1 MADSK
6 AAQGHPSRISK
17 ALRRTLAEEE
27 IRVGPQRL
35 SLYLKELRGARRIFP
50 LNRERAM
57 FVGLMEKWRQVKNDK
72 TVVRISQLKEKK
84 RFPTTV
90 SFGVLGSDWPG
101 LSESCIGVLHQKGYN
116 IGFAKGMVVE
126 HRGQQLGV
134 VIMAVKV
141 NSQQELDRLAADK
154 EYLAETLS
162 KSSIGSLAKAYLI
175 AREGRRLE
183 TYSRVIE
190 AIEKRCPPEELED
203 LLGRR
208 GEAVMFFASRPE
220 EYVYERKVEDLVDQ
234 IIVNSR
240 FLKKIRE
247 TAGRPQVWIKNLK
260 TRREHLTGIS
270 VAGYDREFSLNDC
283 LEAIEHAVPDFK
295 RKFNKEFTTPD
306 GITVYR
312 LEICNS
318 KDQPYSRDEIRH
330 IRKALLQMA
339 TSKKFQRAR
348 WTDSPGGFEHYIR
361 AIIPLLLREYRS
373 SGIPQVYLSIA
384 KSTDFYLEFKIIIIL
399 SGSRGAQ
406 EKQIFALVDALES
419 VPGMNVLSSKPPRMM
434 GPEGFNVIDL
444 QVDLDRFRDRRSV
457 YQAIKTQLSN
467 KIGKF
472 RDFDEGMRILE
483 TQKLNQ
489 VRDHFKRTSEDLV
502 REFYYGLEDF
512 YRVSATV
519 EELVELIRM
528 GMRVQRKLA
537 GSDKPFVI
545 EGRNISAGP
554 DHDADQ
560 ITLVGIAS
568 DLQTPSFKTCLG
580 TLSDYEVTM
589 SRVQREEATVLLLRV
604 ARDGQALDTKGLK
617 RLRRELRESLISCVM
632 TD

>member
-1 MADSK
+1 MAESK
-6 AAQGHPSRISK
+6 AAHTRPSRIPE
-17 ALRRTLAEEE
+17 ALRRSLAEEK
-27 IRVGPQRL
+27 IRVSPGRL
-35 SLYLKELRGARRIFP
+35 SLYMKELRGARRIFP
-50 LNRERAM
+50 LNHERAM
-57 FVGLMEKWRQVKNDK
+57 FVGLMEKWRQVKDGK
-72 TVVRISQLKEKK
+72 TVVRISQLKK
-84 RFPTTV
+84 RKMFPSTV

-126 HRGQQLGV
+126 HHGQQLGV
-134 VIMAVKV
+134 VIMAVEV
-141 NSQQELDRLAADK
+141 NSREELDRLAADK
-154 EYLAETLS
+154 KFLAETLS

-175 AREGRRLE
+175 ARDGRRLE

-190 AIEKRCPPEELED
+190 AIEKRCSPDELEE

-220 EYVYERKVEDLVDQ
+220 EYVYERRVEDLVDQ

-240 FLKKIRE
+240 FLKKVRE

-260 TRREHLTGIS
+260 TRREHLTGITM
-270 VAGYDREFSLNDC
+270 AGYDREISLNDC

-318 KDQPYSRDEIRH
+318 KDRPYSRDEVRH

-406 EKQIFALVDALES
+406 EKQVFALVDTLES
-419 VPGMNVLSSKPPRMM
+419 VPGMSVLSSKPPRMM
-434 GPEGFNVIDL
+434 GSEGFNVIDL

-467 KIGKF
+467 MIGQF

-489 VRDHFKRTSEDLV
+489 VRDHFKRTSEGLV

-528 GMRVQRKLA
+528 GIRVQRKLVR
-537 GSDKPFVI
+537 SEKPFVI
-545 EGRNISAGP
+545 EGKNLAVGP
-554 DHDADQ
+554 AHDTGL

-604 ARDGQALDTKGLK
+604 AKNGQALDEKGLK
-617 RLRRELRESLISCVM
+617 RLSRKLRDSLISCAM